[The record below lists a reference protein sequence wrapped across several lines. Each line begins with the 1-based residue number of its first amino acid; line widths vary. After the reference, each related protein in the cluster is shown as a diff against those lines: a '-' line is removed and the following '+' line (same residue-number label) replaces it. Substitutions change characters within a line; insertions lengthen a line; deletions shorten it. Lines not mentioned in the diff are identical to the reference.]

1 MKIDGS
7 GGVGRPS
14 GQADLTA
21 RTMSIAVE
29 GALEQSR
36 VGAWKGIPLGIDP
49 EVGGLVVVELEE
61 VFAFIMEDQTQVDYP
76 KRTAFVNEAAGE
88 FYLKVEGNTGDLG
101 GPPAF
106 WFGPMDLEL
115 VPD

>member
-7 GGVGRPS
+7 GGVGSP
-14 GQADLTA
+14 GVQQGLTA
-21 RTMSIAVE
+21 QTMSIAVE
-29 GALEQSR
+29 QALEQSR
-36 VGAWKGIPLGIDP
+36 VGAWKGIPLGSAP
-49 EVGGLVVVELEE
+49 EVESLAAVELEE

-76 KRTAFVNEAAGE
+76 KRTAFVDGSAGE

-106 WFGPMDLEL
+106 WFGPMTLDLI
-115 VPD
+115 PD